1 MPSPD
6 YRVNTPTVAAETV
19 DGEVLMINLES
30 GNYYS
35 LRDTAA
41 AIWHGLEHG
50 VPTVAIAAALA
61 ERLPGADAAA
71 LVDDFLAELATEH
84 LVVPLDATADPG
96 VGVDTLWTPPAPAAQ
111 SAPAAPAAPPMLEKF
126 TDMQHLILLD
136 PVHEVDAAEG
146 WPIQRSDA

>member
-6 YRVNTPTVAAETV
+6 YRVNAPTVAAETV

-41 AIWHGLEHG
+41 AIWDGVEHG
-50 VPTVAIAAALA
+50 APTAVIAAALGD
-61 ERLPGADAAA
+61 RLPGADTAA

-84 LVVPLDATADPG
+84 LVVPLDATADRVG
-96 VGVDTLWTPPAPAAQ
+96 GVDIGAGWTPPAPAAQ
-111 SAPAAPAAPPMLEKF
+111 SAAATPPVLEKF